1 MAELEKKCS
10 CCQVLK
16 PLGDFHNAR
25 GQRDG
30 KAFYCKACTK
40 QKSADRYLKNRESI
54 LARNKAWDLANP
66 DKRRAI
72 SRRSEAKNPEKRR
85 QQAREL
91 RQKDPEKQRQYSRKH
106 YAKNPEARIASSR
119 KWRLRNKAN
128 VAAADKARREAN
140 IERYIERERAYD
152 QANREARKLKNK
164 RWQQANPHKVAAHAA
179 KRRAVISE
187 RTPKWLT
194 EQDFDVIDWYYASA
208 KMAEVATGIPHQVDH
223 VIPLQGKRVS
233 GLHVP
238 NNLQVIPASENLK
251 KSNHWSVE

>member
-10 CCQVLK
+10 CCQKLK
-16 PLGDFHNAR
+16 PLDDFHNAR
-25 GQRDG
+25 ASRDG
-30 KAFYCKACTK
+30 KAFYCKSCTK
-40 QKSADRYLKNRESI
+40 QKASDRYLKNREAI

-66 DKRRAI
+66 EKRQEI
-72 SRRSEAKNPEKRR
+72 SRRSQAKDPEKRR
-85 QQAREL
+85 AQAKALRLAHPE
-91 RQKDPEKQRQYSRKH
+91 RQKGYERVWA
-106 YAKNPEARIASSR
+106 AKNPGARTAAS
-119 KWRLRNKAN
+119 KAWRLRNKAYA
-128 VAAADKARREAN
+128 AAADKARRESN
-140 IERYIERERAYD
+140 IERYLERERAYD
-152 QANREARKLKNK
+152 RANRESRKLKNK

-194 EQDFDVIDWYYASA
+194 AQDFDVIDWYYASA
-208 KMAEVATGIPHQVDH
+208 KMTEAETGIPHQVDH
-223 VIPLQGKRVS
+223 IIPLQGKLVS

>member
-1 MAELEKKCS
+1 MAELEKKCG
-10 CCQVLK
+10 CCQKLK
-16 PLGDFHNAR
+16 PLDDFHNAR
-25 GQRDG
+25 ASRDG
-30 KAFYCKACTK
+30 KAFYCKSCTK
-40 QKSADRYLKNRESI
+40 QKAADRYLRNREAF

-66 DKRRAI
+66 EKRRAI
-72 SRRSEAKNPEKRR
+72 SRRSEAKNLEKRR

-91 RQKDPEKQRQYSRKH
+91 RQKDPEKHREYSRRH

-119 KWRLRNKAN
+119 SWRVRNKAYA
-128 VAAADKARREAN
+128 AAADKARREAN
-140 IERYIERERAYD
+140 IERYLERERAYD
-152 QANREARKLKNK
+152 RANRESRKLKNK

-194 EQDFDVIDWYYASA
+194 AQDFDVIDWYYASA
-208 KMAEVATGIPHQVDH
+208 KMTEAETGIPHQVDH
-223 VIPLQGKRVS
+223 IIPLQGKLVS

>member
-30 KAFYCKACTK
+30 KAFYCKACAK

-54 LARNKAWDLANP
+54 LARNKTWDLENP
-66 DKRRAI
+66 EKRRAI
-72 SRRSEAKNPEKRR
+72 SRRGEAKNPEKRR
-85 QQAREL
+85 AQAKALREANPD
-91 RQKDPEKQRQYSRKH
+91 RQKRYERTWAEKHPGARAAVSR
-106 YAKNPEARIASSR
+106 A
-119 KWRLRNKAN
+119 WRLRNKAKA
-128 VAAADKARREAN
+128 AAADKARREGN
-140 IERYIERERAYD
+140 IERYLERERAYD
-152 QANREARKLKNK
+152 RANREYRKLKNK

-194 EQDFDVIDWYYASA
+194 EQDFDAIDWFYASA
-208 KMAEVATGIPHQVDH
+208 KMAEATTGIPHQVDH